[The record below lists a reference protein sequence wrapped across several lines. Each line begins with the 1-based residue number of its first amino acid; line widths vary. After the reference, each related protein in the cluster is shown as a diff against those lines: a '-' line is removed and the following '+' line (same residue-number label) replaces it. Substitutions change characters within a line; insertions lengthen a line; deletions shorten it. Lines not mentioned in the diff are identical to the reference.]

1 MSCSLQYVKVFGV
14 FVVLWFWCVVFF
26 FSFLLKWVLIELRK
40 VLVYVEQIWS

>member
-1 MSCSLQYVKVFGV
+1 MSCSLQYVKVFGGFCCV
-14 FVVLWFWCVVFF
+14 VVLVRCL